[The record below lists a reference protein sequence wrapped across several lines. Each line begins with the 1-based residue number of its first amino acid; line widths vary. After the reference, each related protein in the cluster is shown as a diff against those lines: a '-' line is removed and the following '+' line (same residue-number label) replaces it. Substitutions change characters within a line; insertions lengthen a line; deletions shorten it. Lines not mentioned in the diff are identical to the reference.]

1 METPDFQ
8 ERLARLTP
16 EQRAR
21 FEELLAQQDQSV
33 SFPLSVLQEGMWF
46 LEQLQPGNPAYIGV
60 SAVEIVGHRLDVG
73 VLERAFEEVARAHEV
88 ARTTF
93 AVQDGRPVQVVLA
106 SAKVSIPE
114 FDMPGADDHAV
125 ATRAWQVVAAEGF
138 DIQAEPPLRFAVI
151 HTGPQRSVLA
161 AAAHHLLF
169 DRQAFGILLGI
180 LSDAYLAL
188 LDGKP
193 ANVVTPQIQYGDFAV
208 WQQQQRT
215 GGAWDKDLEY
225 WRRELQGAPAS
236 LDLPVD
242 RPRPPLQGMRGEQIP
257 VSLSAQLMEGIA
269 ARARETGATPYM
281 VLLTAFMIVLR
292 RWSGQDDIV
301 VGSPASSRDRAE
313 LGNLLGYFINVLPIR
328 AVIRHDDTIRA
339 VIAKV
344 RRACL
349 GAYEYH
355 DVPFDLVV
363 ADLNIPRDL
372 SRTPVF
378 QASFTYGREPVPGTG
393 FGGQLR
399 RLETPSEGSRFDLE
413 IQAFHHDADLGG
425 YLEYDRDL
433 FDRATME
440 RLLRHFQNVCEAI
453 VAGIDRPVGEVDLID
468 SRERRQ
474 LVEEFN
480 SVDTPWTGEPRW
492 VDECIADRAAD
503 QPGQTAVV
511 FGTAEL
517 TYAQLDERAN
527 RLAHALVAAGVGRDR
542 IVALALPRS
551 IDLVVAVLAVIKAGG
566 AYLPLDLDYPP
577 ARIAGIVAEARP
589 VVLLT
594 QSAHASRLTDL
605 DVPVWTLDT
614 LDDRLMAM
622 PATRPE
628 VVHGPDDAAYVIY
641 TSGSTGRPKGVIN
654 THRGLRN
661 RLWWMQHA
669 MPIGVGDRVMQKTP
683 YTFDVSV
690 WEFIWPLMTGAAIVV
705 AAPDGHR
712 DPGYL
717 AAEIRRT
724 GVTTIHFVP
733 SMLRAFLDS
742 VGKVPET
749 IRRIVCSGEALGAD
763 LRDRVLDS
771 SDADLY
777 NLYGPTEAAIDVTWW
792 DCRRQPRTPV
802 VPIGRPIAN
811 TQVHLLDEQGRLV
824 PLGARGEICLGGDNL
839 ARGYLGRP
847 ELTAE
852 RFVENTIDP
861 ARSPRLYRTGDL
873 GRRRAD
879 GVIEYLGRLDHQ
891 VKLRGQRIELGEIE
905 SVAMLHPAVSA
916 AAVVMREIRPGDER
930 LVAYLVA
937 ADGAERATEA
947 VRDHLRTHLPEYM
960 IPAHTVWLDAMPLN
974 RSGKADRNA
983 LPAPDLTRE
992 QTRDFV
998 PPADDLEERIA
1009 KLWSEVLGV
1018 DQVGRDDNFFDLG
1031 GHSLL
1036 LTRLRDRLAA
1046 DLGHEVSLVDLFQ
1059 NPTVASLARLL
1070 SGGGADAPA
1079 TVADRAVDR
1088 AAKRQGTLAARRA
1101 SAARRAAAISTREG
1115 S

>member
-1 METPDFQ
+1 MTQSFD
-8 ERLARLTP
+8 ERLAQLTP

-21 FEELLAQQDQSV
+21 FDQMMAEQDQSV

-60 SAVEIVGHRLDVG
+60 SAVEVMGHRLDVG
-73 VLERAFEEVARAHEV
+73 ILERAFEEVARVHEV

-93 AVQDGRPVQVVLA
+93 AVQDGRPAQVVSA
-106 SAKVSIPE
+106 PAKVSIPE
-114 FDMPGADDHAV
+114 IDMPGADDRAV
-125 ATRAWQVVAAEGF
+125 AERAWQVVAAAGF
-138 DIQAEPPLRFAVI
+138 DIQVAPPLRFAVI
-151 HTGPQRSVLA
+151 HTSPQRSVLA
-161 AAAHHLLF
+161 AAAHHLIF

-193 ANVVTPQIQYGDFAV
+193 ADVVAPRIQYGDFAV
-208 WQQQQRT
+208 WQQQQRA
-215 GGAWDKDLEY
+215 GGAWTKELGY
-225 WRRELQGAPAS
+225 WRQELQGAPAS

-242 RPRPPLQGMRGEQIP
+242 RPRPLLQGMRGEQVP

-292 RWSGQDDIV
+292 GWSGQEDIV

-313 LGNLLGYFINVLPIR
+313 LGNLLGYFINALPIR
-328 AVIRHDDTIRA
+328 AEVRHNDSVRT
-339 VIAKV
+339 VIASV

-372 SRTPVF
+372 SRPPVF
-378 QASFTYGREPVPGTG
+378 QASFTYGREPVPGNG
-393 FGGQLR
+393 FGGRLR
-399 RLETPSEGSRFDLE
+399 RLETPSEGSRFDIEL
-413 IQAFHHDADLGG
+413 QAFHHDADLAGWI
-425 YLEYDRDL
+425 EYDRDL

-440 RLLRHFQNVCEAI
+440 RLVRHFRHVCAEI
-453 VAGIDRPVGEVDLID
+453 VADIDRPVGEVDLID
-468 SRERRQ
+468 AQERRQ
-474 LVEEFN
+474 LVAEFN
-480 SVDTPWTGEPRW
+480 PVDTPWTGGLRW
-492 VDECIADRAAD
+492 VDECFADRAAD
-503 QPGQTAVV
+503 QPGQPAVV
-511 FGTAEL
+511 FGAEEL

-527 RLAHALVAAGVGRDR
+527 RLAHALVAAGAGRDR

-551 IDLVVAVLAVIKAGG
+551 VDLVVAVLAVIKAGG
-566 AYLPLDLDYPP
+566 AYLPLDLDHPP
-577 ARIAGIVAEARP
+577 LRIAGIVDEARP

-594 QSAHASRLTDL
+594 QSAQASRLTGL

-614 LDDRLMAM
+614 CDDRLAAM
-622 PATRPE
+622 PTTRPE
-628 VVHGPDDAAYVIY
+628 VTHAPDDAAYVIY
-641 TSGSTGRPKGVIN
+641 TSGSTGQPKGVIN

-661 RLWWMQHA
+661 RLLWMQQA
-669 MPIGVGDRVMQKTP
+669 MPIGTADRVMQKTP

-690 WEFIWPLMTGAAIVV
+690 WEFLWPLMTGAAIVV

-712 DPGYL
+712 DPEYL
-717 AAEIRRT
+717 ATEMQRA
-724 GVTTIHFVP
+724 GVTTLHFVP

-742 VGKVPET
+742 VGELPATV
-749 IRRIVCSGEALGAD
+749 RRVICSGEALSAS

-771 SDADLY
+771 SDADLH

-792 DCRRQPRTPV
+792 DCRREPRTPV

-852 RFVENTIDP
+852 RFVENTVDP
-861 ARSPRLYRTGDL
+861 ARGPRLYRTGDL

-879 GVIEYLGRLDHQ
+879 GVVEYLGRLDDQ

-905 SVAMLHPAVSA
+905 SVALRHPAVSA
-916 AAVVMREIRPGDER
+916 AVIVMREVRPGDER
-930 LVAYLVA
+930 LIAYLVA
-937 ADGAERATEA
+937 VGGADADTES
-947 VRDHLRTHLPEYM
+947 VRDHLRAHLPDYM
-960 IPAHTVWLDAMPLN
+960 VPAHTVWLDAIPLN
-974 RSGKADRNA
+974 RSGKADRKA
-983 LPAPDLTRE
+983 LPAPALTRE
-992 QTRDFV
+992 PTRDYV

-1009 KLWSEVLGV
+1009 TLWADLLGV
-1018 DQVGRDDNFFDLG
+1018 DQVGRDDSFFDLG

-1036 LTRLRDRLAA
+1036 LTRLRDRLATEI
-1046 DLGHEVSLVDLFQ
+1046 GHEVSLVDLFQ

-1070 SGGGADAPA
+1070 AGGDDAPA
-1079 TVADRAVDR
+1079 AVADRAADR
-1088 AAKRQGTLAARRA
+1088 AAKRRGSHASRRA
-1101 SAARRAAAISTREG
+1101 SAARRSAASSTREG

>member
-1 METPDFQ
+1 MTQDFD

-21 FEELLAQQDQSV
+21 FEQLLAEQDQSV

-60 SAVEIVGHRLDVG
+60 SAVEIAGHRLDVG
-73 VLERAFEEVARAHEV
+73 VLERAFEQVARVHEV
-88 ARTTF
+88 TRTTF
-93 AVQDGRPVQVVLA
+93 TVQDGRPVQVVSA
-106 SAKVSIPE
+106 PAKVSIPE
-114 FDMPGADDHAV
+114 IDMPGADDRAV
-125 ATRAWQVVAAEGF
+125 AERAWQAVAAEGF
-138 DIQAEPPLRFAVI
+138 DIQVSPPLRFAVI
-151 HTGPQRSVLA
+151 HTSPQRSVLA
-161 AAAHHLLF
+161 AAAHHLIF

-193 ANVVTPQIQYGDFAV
+193 AEVAAPRIQYGDFAA
-208 WQQQQRT
+208 WQQQQRA
-215 GGAWDKDLEY
+215 GGAWAKELAY

-242 RPRPPLQGMRGEQIP
+242 RPRPLVQGMRGEQVP
-257 VSLSAQLMEGIA
+257 VTLSAQLMEGIA
-269 ARARETGATPYM
+269 TRARETGATPYM

-292 RWSGQDDIV
+292 GWSGQEDLV
-301 VGSPASSRDRAE
+301 VGSPASSRDRPE
-313 LGNLLGYFINVLPIR
+313 LGDLLGYFINVLPIR
-328 AVIRHDDTIRA
+328 AGIRHDDSVRT
-339 VIAKV
+339 VIGDV

-363 ADLNIPRDL
+363 ADLNIARDL
-372 SRTPVF
+372 SRPPVF
-378 QASFTYGREPVPGTG
+378 QASFTYGREPVPGNG

-413 IQAFHHDADLGG
+413 IQAFHHDAELEGW
-425 YLEYDRDL
+425 LEYDRDL

-440 RLLRHFQNVCEAI
+440 RLVRHFRNVCAEI
-453 VAGIDRPVGEVDLID
+453 VADIDRPVGEIDLID
-468 SRERRQ
+468 AQERHQ
-474 LVEEFN
+474 LVAEFN
-480 SVDTPWTGEPRW
+480 STDTAWPERPRW
-492 VDECIADRAAD
+492 VDECFADRVVD
-503 QPGQTAVV
+503 QPGQPAVV
-511 FGTAEL
+511 FGTEQL
-517 TYAQLDERAN
+517 TYAQLDERSN
-527 RLAHALVAAGVGRDR
+527 RLAHALIAAGVGRDR

-566 AYLPLDLDYPP
+566 AYLPLDLDYPS
-577 ARIAGIVAEARP
+577 ARIAGIVDGARP

-594 QSAHASRLTDL
+594 QSAQASRLTDL
-605 DVPVWTLDT
+605 DVPVWALDT
-614 LDDRLMAM
+614 EVDRLAAM
-622 PATRPE
+622 PTARPE
-628 VVHGPDDAAYVIY
+628 VTHTPDDAAYVIY
-641 TSGSTGRPKGVIN
+641 TSGSTGQPKGVIN
-654 THRGLRN
+654 THRGLSN
-661 RLWWMQHA
+661 RLWWMQQA
-669 MPIGVGDRVMQKTP
+669 MPIGTSDRVMQKTP

-690 WEFIWPLMTGAAIVV
+690 WEFLWPLMTGAAIVV

-712 DPGYL
+712 DPEYL
-717 AAEIRRT
+717 ASEIRRT
-724 GVTTIHFVP
+724 GVTTLHFVP

-742 VGKVPET
+742 VGEVPASV
-749 IRRIVCSGEALGAD
+749 RRVVCSGEALSAS

-792 DCRRQPRTPV
+792 DCRREPRTPV

-847 ELTAE
+847 DLTAE
-852 RFVENTIDP
+852 RFVENTVDP

-879 GVIEYLGRLDHQ
+879 GVIEYLGRLDDQ

-905 SVAMLHPAVSA
+905 SVALRHPAVSA
-916 AAVVMREIRPGDER
+916 AVVVMREVRPGDER
-930 LVAYLVA
+930 LIAYLVA
-937 ADGAERATEA
+937 AAGADADTEA
-947 VRDHLRTHLPEYM
+947 VRDHLRTHLPDYM
-960 IPAHTVWLDAMPLN
+960 VPAHTVWLDAIPLN
-974 RSGKADRNA
+974 RSGKADRKA
-983 LPAPDLTRE
+983 LPDPVLTRE
-992 QTRDFV
+992 PGRDYV

-1009 KLWSEVLGV
+1009 ALWVDVLGV

-1036 LTRLRDRLAA
+1036 LTKLRDRLAA

-1070 SGGGADAPA
+1070 AGGGDDAPVA
-1079 TVADRAVDR
+1079 VADRAVDR
-1088 AAKRQGTLAARRA
+1088 AAKRRGSLASRRA
-1101 SAARRAAAISTREG
+1101 SAARRSAASSTREG